1 MPPVPSVRRSSAC
14 LLLSLSGATLT
25 LACEN
30 PGERFRQVLDNA
42 RAEAAPSLAKLGN
55 HPRGQPFQAPPAAVG
70 PAARLTVENQG
81 RCTKEEATTLAPGQT
96 PLSIQIELQALT
108 DFGIAANRYY
118 ATLVD
123 RDDRKYP
130 AVLGGCEPLFEA
142 PPLAKGETAKGW
154 LNFVVPASVRNF
166 QLTYA
171 PRLVDGTY
179 ADGLS
184 VPIKN

>member
-1 MPPVPSVRRSSAC
+1 MSPGPALRRNSAY
-14 LLLSLSGATLT
+14 LLLSLSATTAT

-30 PGERFRQVLDNA
+30 PGERLRQVLDSA
-42 RAEAAPSLAKLGN
+42 RAEAAPALAKLGK
-55 HPRGQPFQAPPAAVG
+55 HPRDQPFQAPPAAIG
-70 PAARLTVENQG
+70 PAARLTVENQA
-81 RCTKEEATTLAPGQT
+81 RCTKQEATTLASGQT

-123 RDDRKYP
+123 RDQRRYP
-130 AVLGGCEPLFEA
+130 AVLDGCEPLFEA

-154 LNFVVPASVRNF
+154 LNFVVPASVRDF
-166 QLTYA
+166 QLSYA